1 MSRITHCAYFPLN
14 IDYWDYYIL
23 CGPNIEAACI
33 LQRLECWD
41 GTKSIQLWYN
51 EARVRLTSM

>member
-23 CGPNIEAACI
+23 CGLNIEAARI
-33 LQRLECWD
+33 LQRLELWD
-41 GTKSIQLWYN
+41 GTKGEDKDDGASLLVL
-51 EARVRLTSM
+51 R